1 MTRVSLVYL
10 WLIAPVFG
18 VKKALSPTTSRVSS
32 TMPKFKK
39 SNDPIPGNAGTDRV
53 EEQYN

>member
-10 WLIAPVFG
+10 WLIAPDFG
-18 VKKALSPTTSRVSS
+18 VKKAVSPTTSSVSS